1 MSAKERRKLLGET
14 KVECSR
20 CGQPLEGDDK
30 EGQDKHAK
38 NRHSEQGQ
46 ASDNLDIGKVEWV
59 PLGTYKPMYE
69 SKASEGYIVF
79 NADGI
84 TLERYED
91 YEELDAKHYAEIIG
105 GFVQEIADDNFDI
118 DKHYSI
124 AVDGD
129 LGDIIYDARDSL
141 LKSAYSPESKASEGG
156 FGSGKKGHSA
166 WMKDIEWGGN
176 YKQCPICGINTNF
189 TSGKCEICGNSFA
202 GENWN
207 NEYEL
212 IGTALR
218 ESPEDEIGRPI
229 LSYNEWENFAKPY
242 NLNKNQIDSAW
253 NKFGAWHWRQHIN
266 RTSYKLGY

>member
-1 MSAKERRKLLGET
+1 M
-14 KVECSR
+14 
-20 CGQPLEGDDK
+20 
-30 EGQDKHAK
+30 
-38 NRHSEQGQ
+38 
-46 ASDNLDIGKVEWV
+46 
-59 PLGTYKPMYE
+59 
-69 SKASEGYIVF
+69 
-79 NADGI
+79 
-84 TLERYED
+84 
-91 YEELDAKHYAEIIG
+91 
-105 GFVQEIADDNFDI
+105 
-118 DKHYSI
+118 
-124 AVDGD
+124 
-129 LGDIIYDARDSL
+129 
-141 LKSAYSPESKASEGG
+141 KSAYSPESKASEGG